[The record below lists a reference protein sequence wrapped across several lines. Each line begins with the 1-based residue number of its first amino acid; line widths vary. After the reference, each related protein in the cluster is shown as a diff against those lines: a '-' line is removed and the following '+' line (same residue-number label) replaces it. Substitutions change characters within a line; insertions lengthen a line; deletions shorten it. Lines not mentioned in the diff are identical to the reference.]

1 MQKRKN
7 AKAWFV
13 MRKWLGK
20 YGFLNL
26 CVTFTFLLHKGRL
39 LGFYFG
45 RWLLA
50 FGLLSSRH
58 AGHTHCWS
66 C

>member
-1 MQKRKN
+1 MQKCKGLVCN
-7 AKAWFV
+7 AQMV
-13 MRKWLGK
+13 REIR
-20 YGFLNL
+20 FLNL
-26 CVTFTFLLHKGRL
+26 CATFAFLLQKGRL

-50 FGLLSSRH
+50 FGLFSSRH
-58 AGHTHCWS
+58 AGHTYCWS